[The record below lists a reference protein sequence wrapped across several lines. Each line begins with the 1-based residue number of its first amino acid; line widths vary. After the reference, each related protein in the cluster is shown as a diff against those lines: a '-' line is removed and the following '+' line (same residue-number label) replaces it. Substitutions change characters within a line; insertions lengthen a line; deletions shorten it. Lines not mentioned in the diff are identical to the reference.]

1 MGQPIVHE
9 GQAFTLLASAAR
21 TAGANG
27 STVFVGGRQRYAV
40 LLSVADA
47 SLTDAGD
54 TLDVYVDLSPD
65 SGTTWINA
73 IHFTQRAGNAA
84 GAVQEWAVLDP
95 SDPAATVTDVTS
107 DAASGAVRP
116 YVFGDA
122 MRARWA
128 IVDSGD
134 ANSSHT
140 FGVKVFAI

>member
-1 MGQPIVHE
+1 MVQSIVHE

-27 STVFVGGRQRYAV
+27 DTVFVGGRQRYAV

-47 SLTDAGD
+47 SLTGAAD

-65 SGTTWINA
+65 SGTTWVNA
-73 IHFTQRAGNAA
+73 IHFTQRAGDAS
-84 GAVQEWAVLDP
+84 GAVKEWAVLD
-95 SDPAATVTDVTS
+95 SSAPAATVTDVTT
-107 DAASGAVRP
+107 DAASGVVNP

-134 ANSSHT
+134 GNSSHT
-140 FGVKVFAI
+140 FGIKVFAT